1 MRVKLFATAIVLA
14 LAGLCSAVAQ
24 VQVPARVYH
33 VGFLSVGNSE
43 TGASTVNGL
52 TAALGRRNYL
62 LGKNLVIDARFAQ
75 AKPERLPKLVKELV
89 DIPVDVI
96 SITGYSAALAA
107 KEGTATVPIVLIAA
121 GDPVQLGLVA
131 SYRRPGGNI
140 TGVSDVPSE
149 LTAKRLELMLEAV
162 PGLKRVA
169 VLYNASDAAMVA
181 RYKVVAA
188 ATSDRGITVQPFG
201 VREPDEFETA
211 FSGMSAERPDG
222 ILMLTDIL
230 TLLNRKRVF
239 EFAAANKIPAMYE
252 LDVFARNGGLMSYGA
267 DRSEAAERAADLI
280 DRILKGTKP
289 ADLPI
294 ERPAHY
300 KFVINLKTAKELGIT
315 MPPAL
320 LARAD
325 EVIE

>member
-24 VQVPARVYH
+24 VPAKVYH
-33 VGFLSVGNSE
+33 VGFLGVGNSE
-43 TGASTVNGL
+43 TAASTVNGL

-62 LGKNLVIDARFAQ
+62 LGNNLVIDARFAE
-75 AKPERLPKLVKELV
+75 ARLERLPKLVKELV

-96 SITGYSAALAA
+96 SINGYAAALAA

-149 LTAKRLELMLEAV
+149 LTVKRLELMIEAV
-162 PGLKRVA
+162 RDLKRVA

-181 RYKVVAA
+181 RYEMVVAA
-188 ATSDRGITVQPFG
+188 ASGRGITVEPFG

-239 EFAAANKIPAMYE
+239 EFAAANKIPAIYE
-252 LDVFARNGGLMSYGA
+252 LEVFARDGGLMSYGA
-267 DRSEAAERAADLI
+267 ERSEATERAADLI

-294 ERPAHY
+294 ERPAHF